1 MNAPPDVS
9 VFRRHGGRLAAAQAL
24 FPTAPRPWLDV
35 STGINPIPYPG
46 PDVTRR
52 SLTRLPEPEALAAL
66 EASAAA
72 AFGVGADRVAATPGT
87 EAALRLLP
95 RLLGARSV
103 AIAAP
108 TYGGHFDAWR
118 AVGTAVVAW
127 GAAAEARVV
136 VNPNNP
142 DGRIMP
148 ATDLLAAAQTGWM
161 IVDEAFADPHPE
173 ASVAAHAGGRLI
185 VLRSFGKFYG
195 LPGLRLGFV
204 LAGRSLAAQIR
215 RAFGEWPV
223 SNGAILI
230 GQAAYADTA
239 WRERTRRRL
248 RRDPRAWTSCL
259 RASVSPC
266 RAEPTCSGW
275 RTRRTPTASFYTWP
289 GWACS
294 AVLSSGTICS
304 ASDRPAG
311 GPAGIAWPQ
320 PWRKGRASATGISI
334 TATARRSP
342 PSRPDTGSTCEWRTC
357 CKRPPR
363 RHGRPLRRLAWK
375 RSSATPAACIGG
387 CLIR

>member
-24 FPTAPRPWLDV
+24 FPAAPRPWLDL
-35 STGINPIPYPG
+35 STGINPSPYPG
-46 PDVTRR
+46 PNVTRR
-52 SLTRLPEPEALAAL
+52 SLARLPEPEALAAL

-72 AFGVGADRVAATPGT
+72 AFGVCADHVAATPGT

-127 GAAAEARVV
+127 GGAAEARVV

-148 ATDLLAAAQTGWM
+148 TNDLLAAAQTGWM

-173 ASVAAHAGGRLI
+173 GSVAAHAGGRLI

-248 RRDPRAWTSCL
+248 RRDRARLDKLLESVGLSVLGGTDLFRLAHAPDADSLFLHLAGMGVLCRPFDQSNLL
-259 RASVSPC
+259 RF
-266 RAEPTCSGW
+266 GL
-275 RTRRTPTASFYTWP
+275 P
-289 GWACS
+289 G
-294 AVLSSGTICS
+294 
-304 ASDRPAG
+304 
-311 GPAGIAWPQ
+311 
-320 PWRKGRASATGISI
+320 GRA
-334 TATARRSP
+334 
-342 PSRPDTGSTCEWRTC
+342 DWD
-357 CKRPPR
+357 
-363 RHGRPLRRLAWK
+363 RLA
-375 RSSATPAACIGG
+375 AALAERMRISDGDIDDHHRAAMTALRVRQG
-387 CLIR
+387 IDL